1 MCYLLIDISEIIDFI
16 LIFEKRQNA
25 VYEMRRENQKTY
37 IQKRIVEKEKRI
49 SLLIDVSQSKD
60 NKFQLLKLKQLLIL
74 EKIAKIITIKYI
86 IKTDLQ

>member
-49 SLLIDVSQSKD
+49 SLLIDVSQSK
-60 NKFQLLKLKQLLIL
+60 
-74 EKIAKIITIKYI
+74 IINFNY
-86 IKTDLQ
+86 